1 MSDMNEYNLNFKTEL
16 NKLDDCYDN
25 REVCLISGAPLTK
38 SHITLTCS
46 HKFNYIPLFN
56 DIVKQ
61 KKIRRF
67 NNNDLEINQFRCPY
81 CRIMQNEVLPYILTE
96 RNERINGV
104 NSPISCR
111 MKHTIICEWIGLK
124 GTHKGVKCKNDA
136 NYIGEKSYCS
146 NHYK

>member
-1 MSDMNEYNLNFKTEL
+1 MSDMNEYILNFKTEL
-16 NKLDDCYDN
+16 LKLDDHPDM
-25 REVCLISGAPLTK
+25 RELCLISSAPLTK
-38 SHITLTCS
+38 SHIVLTCN

-81 CRIMQNEVLPYILTE
+81 CRIIQNEVLPFISTE
-96 RNERINGV
+96 IKERINGV

-111 MKHTIICEWIGLK
+111 MRHTVKCDWVGLK
-124 GTHKGVKCKNDA
+124 GPNKGFKCNHDA